1 MFFVCGEL
9 LIFAGEKKLKTDCYG
24 ISSLRN
30 LSNNNY

>member
-24 ISSLRN
+24 SVACET
-30 LSNNNY
+30 